1 MKTYLLTGNA
11 SPALK
16 LSSQP
21 TPQAGAGEVVVDIK
35 AASLNYRDL
44 LVAEHTQGVIPL
56 SDGAGIISAVGADVV
71 NVKPGDRVVIGFMPG
86 WVEGDFSAE
95 KKACSL
101 GGPGVNGVLAEQVT
115 VAASGVTRIPDSL
128 SFEEAAT
135 LPCAGV
141 TAWSAL
147 FEHRPLLPGETVLL
161 LGTGG
166 VSIFAL
172 QLAKLAGARVI
183 ITSSSDEKLQRARKL
198 GADVTINYRNN
209 PQWADEVIKL
219 TAGAGADLTVDVTGP
234 ATLNDSLKATRSG
247 GRISLMGVLS
257 GFSGPIDTAAI
268 LEKRITLQ
276 GIYVGP
282 VSTLN
287 ALVRTPIKPYIDK
300 VFSFA
305 DAESAYMCLREKN
318 HFGKLVIKI

>member
-1 MKTYLLTGNA
+1 MKTYVLTGNA

-16 LSSQP
+16 LCDQP
-21 TPQAGAGEVVVDIK
+21 APKAGPGEVVVNMK

-44 LVAEHTQGVIPL
+44 LVAEQTQGNIPL
-56 SDGAGIISAVGADVV
+56 SDGAGIIRAVGTDVV
-71 NVKPGDRVVIGFMPG
+71 NFKSGDRIVIGFMPG

-95 KKACSL
+95 KKTCSL

-147 FEHRPLLPGETVLL
+147 FERRPLLPGETVLL

-172 QLAKLAGARVI
+172 QLAKLTGARVI
-183 ITSSSDEKLQRARKL
+183 ITSSSDEKLRRAREL
-198 GADVTINYRNN
+198 GADFTINYRNN
-209 PQWADEVIKL
+209 PEWADEVIKL
-219 TAGAGADLTVDVTGP
+219 TGGIGADLTVDVTGP
-234 ATLNDSLKATRSG
+234 ATLNASLKATRSG

-257 GFSGPIDTAAI
+257 GFSGSIDTAAI

-282 VSTLN
+282 VSTLG

-300 VFSFA
+300 VFTFE
-305 DAESAYMCLREKN
+305 DAESAYQTLREKN
-318 HFGKLVIKI
+318 HFGKLVINI